1 MNAEELRERVIAQL
15 PDAPIV
21 VALGGGADSAVAAW
35 ACARSLPVRAV
46 FVDHA
51 IEEPKTLLTAAQ
63 TLAEHVAL
71 PITVLSAP
79 VGEGANL
86 ESRARDARWQGIRA
100 NLSPGE
106 VVVTGHSLDDLAE
119 TVLINLLRGAGS
131 RGLAAMSVR
140 RNGVVRPLTG
150 TSRAELRLVAETLGL
165 PFVDDP
171 ANTDPRHLRNR
182 IRADLI
188 PLLEREYQLGVR
200 ATLGRAASHLAG
212 DDAVL
217 QDAARQVPVL
227 QDAGALLLP
236 IPMLVTL
243 PRPVG
248 ERAVRR
254 ALRRIHPPYAG
265 KASDVDT
272 VFFVAAGGNRSAT
285 LSSGVTVSREGPYV
299 ALWTEA
305 RPVPDA
311 VPLAASGSIGFGDHL
326 VSASRWGAGEPAPIS
341 TVVVDRAIVESGLLV
356 RAAAMGERIDIADGT
371 KLVRDALAETGVPVR
386 KRAAW
391 PVLAND
397 AKIAAIV
404 GGRVA
409 PWARPA
415 TTGAVAV
422 TREQA

>member
-1 MNAEELRERVIAQL
+1 MNAEELREQVIAQL

-35 ACARSLPVRAV
+35 ACARHLPVRAV

-51 IEEPKTLLTAAQ
+51 MEEALLASAL
-63 TLAEHVAL
+63 TLAEDLAL
-71 PITVLSAP
+71 PLTVLSAP
-79 VGEGANL
+79 VEDGANL
-86 ESRARDARWQGIRA
+86 ESRARDARWQSIRA
-100 NLSPGE
+100 NLAPGE

-131 RGLAAMSVR
+131 RGLAAMSVS

-150 TSRAELRLVAETLGL
+150 TSRADLHGVAETLGL

-171 ANTDPRHLRNR
+171 ANADPRHLRNR

-188 PLLEREYQLGVR
+188 PLLERDYQPGVR

-212 DDAVL
+212 DDSAL
-217 QDAARQVPVL
+217 QVAARQVPVL
-227 QDAGALLLP
+227 EDAGALLLP
-236 IPMLVTL
+236 IPVLVTL
-243 PRPVG
+243 PRPVA

-254 ALRRIHPPYAG
+254 TLRRIHPPYAG

-272 VFFVAAGGNRSAT
+272 VLFVAAGGNRTAT
-285 LSSGVTVSREGPYV
+285 LSSGVTVSAEGPYV

-305 RPVPDA
+305 PPVPDA
-311 VPLAASGSIGFGDHL
+311 VTLAASGSTRFGEHL
-326 VSASRWGAGEPAPIS
+326 VTASRWGAGDPAPIS
-341 TVVVDRAIVESGLLV
+341 TVVVDRAILESGLIV
-356 RAAAMGERIDIADGT
+356 RAAAPGERIDIAGGT
-371 KLVRDALAETGVPVR
+371 KLVRDALAERGVPVR

-397 AKIAAIV
+397 AKIAAIA

-409 PWARPA
+409 PWARP
-415 TTGAVAV
+415 TTAVAVAV

>member
-1 MNAEELRERVIAQL
+1 MNAEELREQVIAQL
-15 PDAPIV
+15 PDAPLV

-35 ACARSLPVRAV
+35 ACSRHLPVRAV

-51 IEEPKTLLTAAQ
+51 LEETLLAAAQ

-71 PITVLSAP
+71 PLTVLSEP
-79 VGEGANL
+79 VEDGANL

-100 NLSPGE
+100 NLTPGE

-140 RNGVVRPLTG
+140 RIGVVRPLTG
-150 TSRAELRLVAETLGL
+150 TSRADLRGVAETLGL

-171 ANTDPRHLRNR
+171 ANSDPRHLRNR
-182 IRADLI
+182 VRADLI
-188 PLLEREYQLGVR
+188 PFLEREYQPGVR

-212 DDAVL
+212 DDAAL
-217 QDAARQVPVL
+217 EAAARQVPVRE
-227 QDAGALLLP
+227 DAGALLLP

-243 PRPVG
+243 PRPVA

-254 ALRRIHPPYAG
+254 TLRRIHPPYAG
-265 KASDVDT
+265 RASDVDT
-272 VFFVAAGGNRSAT
+272 VFFVAAGGNRTAT
-285 LSSGVTVSREGPYV
+285 LGSGVTVSREGPYV

-311 VPLAASGSIGFGDHL
+311 IPLAASGSIRFGDHL
-326 VSASRWGAGEPAPIS
+326 ITAFRWRAGDPVPIS
-341 TVVVDRAIVESGLLV
+341 TLVVDRAIFESGLIV
-356 RAAAMGERIDIADGT
+356 RAAAMGERIDIAGGT

-391 PVLAND
+391 PVLSND
-397 AKIAAIV
+397 AKIAAIA

-409 PWARPA
+409 PWARP
-415 TTGAVAV
+415 TTAGAVAV